1 MHAPRRRR
9 RRRLLRRRRRCQ
21 AGGAHRATAE
31 GADRVHQDAAVPA
44 ARTVRRRGH
53 ASLARR
59 HSQDAGGAEGARQD
73 VRVPHLRQRGP
84 RVLCRGP
91 ATVSPAR
98 GDGRLEEGPRL
109 VRETSG
115 GRCAVKVKAVNGF
128 ARILKAEG
136 IPWVSCYPT
145 SPVNNALGEEGV
157 PILMMGEERFAVAVA
172 DAFSR
177 VTSGKQIGACT
188 VMAGLNAAGI
198 QMAYGAIAQ
207 AWEDSSPVLV
217 IAEGVGSGNSRHTH
231 FDMAGAFKPI
241 TKWVGE
247 IDRADLIPDYVR
259 RAFTHLR
266 SGRPG
271 PVLLIIPRDLGEYD
285 ADEHPYAPVKG
296 WRSGPD
302 PDDVKTAVRVLLA
315 AKDPLLYV
323 GEGVLYADAT
333 SELKRF
339 AELAQM
345 PVLTTLK
352 AKGAFPENHGLSV
365 GVRGSLAEHFLNKAD
380 VLFSVGSSLFPNR
393 FSHSIPGADKKT
405 IIQCTVDT
413 LDINRSYET
422 RYAVIGDAKL
432 TLQALI
438 DELAA
443 KGGGAKQTALV
454 DEIRKGKQAFM
465 DKFRPWMESND
476 TPINP
481 YRVFGDLMKVLD
493 PQKSF
498 LTADSGNT
506 RDQTSTVYEAQIPR
520 GYLGWGNVSTL
531 GFSLAGA
538 IAAKLAYPD
547 RLGVHVTGDAGVCY
561 MMGNFE
567 AVARYKIGITTIHI
581 KNGGY
586 SGYGP
591 GFWGAGHDPY
601 TWKVSDHESACMAN
615 MAKALGFHAEDVTQ
629 P

>member
-1 MHAPRRRR
+1 MKV
-9 RRRLLRRRRRCQ
+9 
-21 AGGAHRATAE
+21 RAE
-31 GADRVHQDAAVPA
+31 
-44 ARTVRRRGH
+44 
-53 ASLARR
+53 
-59 HSQDAGGAEGARQD
+59 
-73 VRVPHLRQRGP
+73 
-84 RVLCRGP
+84 
-91 ATVSPAR
+91 
-98 GDGRLEEGPRL
+98 
-109 VRETSG
+109 
-115 GRCAVKVKAVNGF
+115 NGL

-145 SPVNNALGEEGV
+145 SNVNNALGEEGV

-177 VTSGKQIGACT
+177 VTCGKQIGACT
-188 VMAGLNAAGI
+188 VMASLNAAGI
-198 QMAYGAIAQ
+198 QMAYGAVAQ

-217 IAEGVGSGNSRHTH
+217 IAEGLGRGASRHTH
-231 FDMAGAFKPI
+231 YDMAGAFKSV

-247 IDRADLIPDYVR
+247 IDRAELVPDYVR
-259 RAFTHLR
+259 RAFTLLR

-271 PVLLIIPRDLGEYD
+271 PVLLLVPRDLGEYD
-285 ADEHPYAPVKG
+285 PDEHPYAPVKG
-296 WRSGPD
+296 WRSAPD
-302 PDDVKTAVRVLLA
+302 PDDVKAAVKTLLA
-315 AKDPLLYV
+315 AGEPLLHV

-333 SELKRF
+333 AELLRF
-339 AELAQM
+339 AELAQV

-352 AKGAFPENHGLSV
+352 AKGAFPENHPLSV
-365 GVRGSLAEHFLNKAD
+365 GV
-380 VLFSVGSSLFPNR
+380 LFSIGSSLFPNR
-393 FSHSIPGADKKT
+393 FSHSIPDADRKT
-405 IIQCTVDT
+405 IVQCTVDT

-422 RYAVIGDAKL
+422 RHAVIGDARL
-432 TLQALI
+432 TLQALV

-443 KGGGAKQTALV
+443 RGPRKRPQLLE
-454 DEIRKGKQAFM
+454 EIRGARAAFQA
-465 DKFRPWMESND
+465 KFKPWLESTE

-493 PQKSF
+493 PKNSF

-506 RDQTSTVYEAQIPR
+506 RDQTSTVYEAHIPR

-538 IAAKLAYPD
+538 VAAKLAFPN
-547 RLGVHVTGDAGVCY
+547 RQCVLVTGDAGVCY

-581 KNGGY
+581 NNGGY

-601 TWKVSDHESACMAN
+601 TWKVSDHAAACMSS
-615 MAKALGFHAEDVTQ
+615 MARAVGFHGEDVSEPAEIIPAVKRAFDENARGRPAFIEFMCSHHPVHGGWVRPATAAH
-629 P
+629 